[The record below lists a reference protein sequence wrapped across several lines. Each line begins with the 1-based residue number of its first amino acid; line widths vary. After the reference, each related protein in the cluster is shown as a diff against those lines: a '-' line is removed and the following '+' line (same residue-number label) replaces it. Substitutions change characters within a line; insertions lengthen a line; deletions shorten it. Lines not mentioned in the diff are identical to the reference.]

1 MGYSYLE
8 KGEFVL
14 RMNDGFITRIVVI
27 LCDTADMHSFAPPLT
42 TIMHQWKINAIEAGP
57 GLIDLKFDG
66 LIFDAK
72 TRSDFS
78 ALLVLTRE
86 RIGDDDLVLSG
97 KWMGE
102 KTQNSGL
109 LFGTIDR
116 IVLQSE
122 FDKFSVFVVELLNGN
137 S

>member
-86 RIGDDDLVLSG
+86 RIGNDDLVLSG
-97 KWMGE
+97 KWMEE